1 MIKIKKGIDLELTLS
16 DITIIVKNKE
26 CKKRKKIKNRSKTFL
41 NLFLYFNEQYHYDAS
56 MNYTN

>member
-26 CKKRKKIKNRSKTFL
+26 CKKEKRSRIVRKHFL
-41 NLFLYFNEQYHYDAS
+41 IFFFTL
-56 MNYTN
+56 MNSIIMTPQ

>member
-41 NLFLYFNEQYHYDAS
+41 NLFSLL
-56 MNYTN
+56 

>member
-16 DITIIVKNKE
+16 DITIIVKKKNVKKE
-26 CKKRKKIKNRSKTFL
+26 KRLRIVRKHFL
-41 NLFLYFNEQYHYDAS
+41 IFFLYFNEQYHYDAS

>member
-16 DITIIVKNKE
+16 NITIIVKNKE
-26 CKKRKKIKNRSKTFL
+26 CKKEKRLRIVRKHFL
-41 NLFLYFNEQYHYDAS
+41 IFFLYFNEQYHYDAS

>member
-26 CKKRKKIKNRSKTFL
+26 CKKEKRLRIVRKHFL
-41 NLFLYFNEQYHYDAS
+41 IFFYFNEQYHYDAS

>member
-26 CKKRKKIKNRSKTFL
+26 CKKRKKINSKTFL
-41 NLFLYFNEQYHYDAS
+41 NLFSLL
-56 MNYTN
+56 